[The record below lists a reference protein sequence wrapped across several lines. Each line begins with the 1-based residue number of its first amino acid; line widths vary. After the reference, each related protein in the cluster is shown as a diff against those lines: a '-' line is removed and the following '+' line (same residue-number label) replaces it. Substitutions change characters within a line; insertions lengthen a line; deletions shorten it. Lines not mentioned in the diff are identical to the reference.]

1 MSDEI
6 RKKNN
11 STASKAIGIMAA
23 ITVIGL
29 IYIWFIL
36 LYDEIENK
44 NLPLLLT
51 SPKMQYAVGDLVVL
65 EVHNTGSYPLLFTND
80 AFEIRVSDSN
90 DNLVWRAPYNE
101 THTIIEPKQMKTVVW
116 NTTQFDPDT
125 YTVSTH
131 VSTIDAS
138 ITITLT

>member
-1 MSDEI
+1 MGTDADDQYMI
-6 RKKNN
+6 NKNLL
-11 STASKAIGIMAA
+11 A
-23 ITVIGL
+23 TVCVSMVSAFVVG
-29 IYIWFIL
+29 IL

-44 NLPLLLT
+44 NLPLLLA
-51 SPKMQYAVGDLVVL
+51 SPKMQYAVGDLVIL

-101 THTIIEPKQMKTVVW
+101 THTIIEPKQMKTVPW
-116 NTTQFDPDT
+116 NTTQFDPGM
-125 YTVSTH
+125 YTVSSH